1 MFVYLFKGR
10 SNTFL
15 RHSPIGTYQHTQ
27 QSDRFYICFCSLF
40 VYYFTMIDM
49 QHTIRIAAKRSGLS
63 PHVIRVWEKRYDAVS
78 PDRTDTNR
86 RRYSDA
92 EIERLTLLRLAT
104 EAGHTISSV
113 AQAPTDKLRTLL
125 TDAPAANPLPA
136 RKTKTGTESPAEIES
151 ALAAIRE
158 LNAQE
163 LEAILGRAALRYG
176 QHGLL
181 ENVVAR
187 LAALVGERWR
197 AGDLTA
203 AHEHFASAVIRNYL
217 MRNARPYAQ
226 NGNSPLVVVATPAG
240 QLHELGAVMAAA
252 AANDLGWQVIYLGTS
267 LPAAEI
273 AGAVLQN
280 RARVVALSLVF
291 PGDDPSMPLELE
303 NLRKLL
309 PAETQLVVGGRAAE
323 SYAPT
328 LTHLGITHTRTL
340 GDFYELLVRLRLP
353 RK

>member
-1 MFVYLFKGR
+1 
-10 SNTFL
+10 
-15 RHSPIGTYQHTQ
+15 
-27 QSDRFYICFCSLF
+27 
-40 VYYFTMIDM
+40 MIDM

-78 PDRTDTNR
+78 PNRTDTNR

-125 TDAPAANPLPA
+125 TDAPAANPLPV
-136 RKTKTGTESPAEIES
+136 RKTTTGTESPAEIES
-151 ALAAIRE
+151 ALAATRE

-273 AGAVLQN
+273 AGAALQN

-309 PAETQLVVGGRAAE
+309 PAKTQLVVGGRAAE

-340 GDFYELLVRLRLP
+340 GEFYELLERLRLP

>member
-10 SNTFL
+10 CNTFL

-27 QSDRFYICFCSLF
+27 QSDRFNICFCSLF

-125 TDAPAANPLPA
+125 TDAPAANPLPV
-136 RKTKTGTESPAEIES
+136 RKTTTGTESPAEIES

-176 QHGLL
+176 QHGLSRCSAC
-181 ENVVAR
+181 NSQCSSSDDWTP
-187 LAALVGERWR
+187 GSTTHWR
-197 AGDLTA
+197 GSSG
-203 AHEHFASAVIRNYL
+203 H
-217 MRNARPYAQ
+217 
-226 NGNSPLVVVATPAG
+226 
-240 QLHELGAVMAAA
+240 
-252 AANDLGWQVIYLGTS
+252 
-267 LPAAEI
+267 
-273 AGAVLQN
+273 
-280 RARVVALSLVF
+280 
-291 PGDDPSMPLELE
+291 
-303 NLRKLL
+303 
-309 PAETQLVVGGRAAE
+309 
-323 SYAPT
+323 
-328 LTHLGITHTRTL
+328 
-340 GDFYELLVRLRLP
+340 
-353 RK
+353 